1 MSKIGDLVGKAL
13 GGAAVGIGAQV
24 VSALFM
30 TGRSIGGIIP
40 DVVVEEHH
48 TDTMSI
54 TDHPVE
60 TGAPISDHAFVNPAE
75 VSLHVAW
82 SNSKS
87 IANSIV
93 SGSLFSGTINDVNDV
108 YRQLLAL
115 QKSAAT
121 FDLVTG
127 KRTYS
132 DMLIKSLA
140 VTTDKDTENALSVTA
155 VLRQVIKAQT
165 VATALALADA
175 HASPEDTAAPTSAGT
190 KQPAKAQ
197 NQSALFTLFGGGP

>member
-30 TGRSIGGIIP
+30 SGRSIGGIIP

-48 TDTMSI
+48 TDTMSL

-60 TGAPISDHAFVNPAE
+60 TGAAITDHAFVNPAE

-82 SNSKS
+82 SNSKAV
-87 IANSIV
+87 ANSIV
-93 SGSLFSGTINDVNDV
+93 SGSLFSGSINDVNDV

-115 QKSAAT
+115 QRSATT
-121 FDLVTG
+121 FDLATG

-132 DMLIKSLA
+132 DMLIKSLS
-140 VTTDKDTENALSVTA
+140 VTTDKDTENALAVTA
-155 VLRQVIKAQT
+155 ILRQVIKVQT
-165 VATALALADA
+165 VATALAPADA
-175 HASPEDTAAPTSAGT
+175 HANPEDTAAPTSAGT
-190 KQPAKAQ
+190 KQPAAAQ
-197 NQSALFTLFGGGP
+197 NQSALYTMFGGGS